1 MEKGKS
7 KKTATRSNANNK
19 KSAKIVIIL
28 IIVLLVILIFLIQ
41 RNFNRNDGEVSP
53 GQNNTVDSYVEEI
66 EAGVKINKSTKLNEA
81 KDVNGL
87 LITNIQLTTESGM
100 TTLLAD
106 VTNNTGSR
114 TEVQTVNITLLD
126 YDGKELTTVTG
137 IIDGLEVEATTQ
149 LNIAMTSDYIN
160 AYDFKVTQN

>member
-19 KSAKIVIIL
+19 KSARIAIIL

-114 TEVQTVNITLLD
+114 TEVQTFNITLLD

-137 IIDGLEVEATTQ
+137 IIDGLEVGATTQ